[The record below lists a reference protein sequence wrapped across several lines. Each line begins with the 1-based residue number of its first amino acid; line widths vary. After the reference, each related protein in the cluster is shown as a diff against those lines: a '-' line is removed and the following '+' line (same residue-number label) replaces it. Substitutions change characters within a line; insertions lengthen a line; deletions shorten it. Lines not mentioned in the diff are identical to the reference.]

1 MNYLTV
7 LFNYR
12 DLLWMWTLREVRV
25 RYKQSVIGG
34 LWAVLQ
40 PLSLMLIF
48 TFVFSLIAKVPSEEV
63 PYPVFSYVA
72 LVPWTFLTTSLSFA
86 VPSLVGNMNLVTKI
100 YFPREILPMAS
111 VSAAFLDAV
120 IASLLFVVMMI
131 VYRISISVTIAWVP
145 LILLIQVLL
154 ILGIAFLLSAL
165 NVFYRDIRFVIP
177 LATQIWLYASP
188 VIYPVSLI
196 PEQFLPIYMLNPMA
210 GIIESYRRVILLGVN
225 PVWSHL
231 GISAAISTAL
241 FVIGYAYFK
250 RSESMFADLI

>member
-1 MNYLTV
+1 MKYVTN

-111 VSAAFLDAV
+111 VGAAFLDAV

-131 VYRISISVTIAWVP
+131 VYRISVSVTLVWVP
-145 LILLIQVLL
+145 LILLIQILL

-196 PEQFLPIYMLNPMA
+196 PEQILPIYMLNPMV

-231 GISAAISTAL
+231 GISAAISTTL

>member
-1 MNYLTV
+1 MNHVTN

-12 DLLWMWTLREVRV
+12 DLLWMWTLREVRI
-25 RYKQSVIGG
+25 RYKQSAIGG
-34 LWAVLQ
+34 LWAILQ

-48 TFVFSLIAKVPSEEV
+48 TFVFSLIARVPSVEV

-86 VPSLVGNMNLVTKI
+86 VPSLVSNMNLVTKI
-100 YFPREILPMAS
+100 YFPREILPIAS
-111 VSAAFLDAV
+111 VSAAFLDAM
-120 IASLLFVVMMI
+120 IASLLLFVMMV
-131 VYRISISVTIAWVP
+131 VYKISLSVTLIWVP
-145 LILLIQVLL
+145 LIVLIQVLL

-177 LATQIWLYASP
+177 LATQLWLYASP
-188 VIYPVSLI
+188 VIYPISLV

-231 GISAAISTAL
+231 GISAAISAVL
-241 FVIGYAYFK
+241 FVSGYAYFK
-250 RSESMFADLI
+250 RSENLFADLI